1 MDLTTQLQSALVIE
15 QQTLAQSHVKYTLQ
29 NLGFK
34 QVDFADRSKTAVI
47 ALEQNKYDLVLCAYD
62 LNKGADGYQL
72 FERLIAEKL
81 IGSATTFVFMSSE
94 NNLPLS
100 QSIIELKPDDFLLKP
115 FTSKELELRLKR
127 VLVKKLALR
136 GVFKAIDSQQFKLA
150 LKTLEEVFSANENPR
165 WMPYLMKLRGE
176 LLLMCHE
183 WEEAER
189 FFNKVLEVKDY
200 PWASLGLVES
210 LLQQNKL
217 ALAEKNLKSM
227 LDSPQHKLAAL
238 DLMSQV
244 CEKSHQFED
253 AMDHLVQASEIAP
266 RNVDRQQQVVNLA
279 RLTHDYETQY
289 NASNTIVRNL
299 RHSIHETPEA
309 YLSAIRSAIDYGL
322 TTLDNDEVNKLA
334 DNSEVMLSNIKT
346 LFPGV
351 PLTEQIQVAQARL
364 HNMKNEKEAAKKL
377 IQGNVDEKGIYFIDD
392 LEDAL
397 DKAKAFHELGF
408 HKDSEKLFEQIAEAC
423 REHEQSEVFSEYI
436 KSEKLLRVEIK
447 DSPKDL
453 NNKAVGFFS
462 RGDVHGAFNA
472 FNSAFKLMPQNASIA
487 LNLMQTIIET
497 KGKKIR
503 IKDSDKL
510 VKRCAKVLQR
520 SKLTDEQQARY
531 VRLQNILKNEGASAT
546 G

>member
-1 MDLTTQLQSALVIE
+1 MESGTQPHTALVVE
-15 QQTLAQSHVKYTLQ
+15 QQTLAQSHIKYTLQ

-34 QVDFADRSKTAVI
+34 KVDFADRSKTAVM

-72 FERLIAEKL
+72 FERLLAEKL

-127 VLVKKLALR
+127 VLSKKLVLR
-136 GVFKAIDSQQFKLA
+136 PVLKAIDGQQYEQA
-150 LKTLEEVFSANENPR
+150 LESLQSIFAANENPR

-176 LLLMCHE
+176 VLLMSKH
-183 WEEAER
+183 WEEAEQ
-189 FFNKVLEVKDY
+189 FFEKVIEVKDY
-200 PWASLGLVES
+200 PWATLGLVES

-217 ALAEKNLKSM
+217 AKAEKNLKAM
-227 LDSPQHKLAAL
+227 LDSPQQKLVAL
-238 DLMSQV
+238 NLMSQI
-244 CEKSHQFED
+244 CERSHQFEE
-253 AMDHLVQASEIAP
+253 AMAHLVEASEIAP

-322 TTLDNDEVNKLA
+322 TTLDNDEVTKLA
-334 DNSEVMLSNIKT
+334 DNSEVMLSNIKN

-351 PLTEQIQVAQARL
+351 PLTEQIQIAQARI

-377 IQGNVDEKGIYFIDD
+377 IQSNVDEKGIYFIDD

-423 REHEQSEVFSEYI
+423 REHGQGEVFSTYI
-436 KSEKLLRVEIK
+436 KKEKLLRVEIK
-447 DSPKDL
+447 ESPKEL

-472 FNSAFKLMPQNASIA
+472 FNSAFKLMPQNPSIA
-487 LNLMQTIIET
+487 LNLMQTIVES
-497 KGKKIR
+497 KDKKMR
-503 IKDSDKL
+503 IKESQKL
-510 VKRCAKVLQR
+510 INRCEKVLKR
-520 SKLTDEQQARY
+520 SKLNDEQSARFK
-531 VRLQNILKNEGASAT
+531 RLQNKLNDGQTAE
-546 G
+546 